1 MRPLLV
7 QLSSEAKSKLD
18 QHILDRI
25 RELIRLGEKVQ
36 QTKYNRYYG
45 GLKVPGDLGVDP
57 ELANQW
63 GTSCLNLLSR
73 VFGAQ
78 SVHYKQF
85 ETLFP
90 ELYLYSRASQALGTL
105 RAATEDYEQG
115 FLFDTRTLIEAE
127 VLDDFLEQSEH
138 LLGSGYYQPAAVVI
152 GSVLEDG
159 LRKFCVRYEI
169 PLSVK
174 PKLDTMNAELAR
186 KGVYNKLTQKRIMM
200 LADIRNKAAHGEW
213 DKFTKS
219 DVEDM
224 LRGVRQFMETHF
236 A

>member
-1 MRPLLV
+1 M
-7 QLSSEAKSKLD
+7 SKLD
-18 QHILDRI
+18 QRILDRI
-25 RELIRLGEKVQ
+25 LELIRLGEKVH
-36 QTKYNRYYG
+36 QTNFERYYAG
-45 GLKVPGDLGVDP
+45 MRVPGDLGVES

-63 GTSCLNLLSR
+63 GTSYLNLLSR

-105 RAATEDYEQG
+105 RAAKDDYEQG

-127 VLDDFLEQSEH
+127 VFDDFLEQGEH
-138 LLGSGYYQPAAVVI
+138 LLDSGYYQPAAVVI
-152 GSVLEDG
+152 GSVLEDS
-159 LRKFCVRYEI
+159 LRKLCARHEI
-169 PLSVK
+169 PLSAK
-174 PKLDTMNAELAR
+174 PKLDIMNVNSTKR
-186 KGVYNKLTQKRIMM
+186 GVYNKLTQKRITA

-213 DKFTKS
+213 EEFTKA

-224 LRGVRQFMETHF
+224 LRSVRQFMETHF